1 MSGYVK
7 MSRGWLDDEMF
18 ADAAYSERDVF
29 IWMICE
35 ARYEDGRVSVNGRP
49 MPVSRGQFYA
59 SIRFMAE
66 KFKWSKDR
74 VTRHLK
80 RLEAWGKI
88 RTDTRTGQYLITV
101 CNYSRYQDRKDT
113 PKDSNKDGY
122 EDGDKDTPKDKQ
134 EEIQEIQEKK
144 EEGGAPASDPAFEK
158 FWEAYPRQR
167 RGSKEKARKAYLRAL
182 SRASPEEI
190 HAACEA
196 YAASDEVRRGFAKG
210 CEAWLNDDRWTVD
223 YAAKQGG
230 NDGRSKNG
238 NHGNQAALGGKS
250 ERARRA
256 AYAGLGLTPD
266 E

>member
-18 ADAAYSERDVF
+18 QDAPYSERDAWA
-29 IWMICE
+29 WMICE
-35 ARYEDGRVSVNGRP
+35 ANWQDGRVSVNGRP
-49 MPVSRGQFYA
+49 VTIKRGQFC
-59 SIRFMAE
+59 SSFRFMSR
-66 KFKWSKDR
+66 KFKWSPNKVIR
-74 VTRHLK
+74 FIERLK
-80 RLEAWGKI
+80 EWGVIK
-88 RTDTRTGQYLITV
+88 TSTEHGENLITI
-101 CNYSRYQDRKDT
+101 CNYSKYQDKKNSDGTENET
-113 PKDSNKDGY
+113 PPEQHRNTGEYKL
-122 EDGDKDTPKDKQ
+122 
-134 EEIQEIQEKK
+134 EENQEIQEKK
-144 EEGGAPASDPAFEK
+144 EEGGAPANDPAFEK

-223 YAAKQGG
+223 YSAKQGG

-238 NHGNQAALGGKS
+238 NHGNQATLGGKS